1 MGQSFDLRK
10 KQQLNKIVS
19 NITDPAV
26 LLTKVINAVKFQ
38 ELHSA
43 KYVQGLERQL
53 VTLQKENRNL
63 REENL

>member
-1 MGQSFDLRK
+1 M
-10 KQQLNKIVS
+10 S

-26 LLTKVINAVKFQ
+26 LLAKVINAVKFQ

-53 VTLQKENRNL
+53 VTLQKENRSL
-63 REENL
+63 REENLQLKD

>member
-26 LLTKVINAVKFQ
+26 LLAKVINAVKF
-38 ELHSA
+38 
-43 KYVQGLERQL
+43 
-53 VTLQKENRNL
+53 
-63 REENL
+63 